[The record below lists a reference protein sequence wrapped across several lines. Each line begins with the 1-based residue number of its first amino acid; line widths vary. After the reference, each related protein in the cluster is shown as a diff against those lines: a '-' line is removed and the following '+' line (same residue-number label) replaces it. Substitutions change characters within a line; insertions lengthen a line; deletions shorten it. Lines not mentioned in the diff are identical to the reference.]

1 MNQYRTTIVIYCH
14 YYQAI
19 LLALTGSMGQ
29 TYYDTLLNI
38 IQKMFK
44 IFLPAYLQS
53 VHCTS
58 LQMADPG
65 ILGWMDGCIN
75 IQRN

>member
-38 IQKMFK
+38 IQKN
-44 IFLPAYLQS
+44 
-53 VHCTS
+53 V
-58 LQMADPG
+58 
-65 ILGWMDGCIN
+65 
-75 IQRN
+75 

>member
-38 IQKMFK
+38 IQKNVSS
-44 IFLPAYLQS
+44 YLQS